1 MTADATEAAFAALAR
16 IPLLANLD
24 RADIRVSRLGGLT
37 NVNYRVDCPAGSFV
51 LRIAGEG
58 TGDYIDRA
66 AEEHDARIAAEA
78 GVNAEVLFF
87 DTKDGTMLT
96 RYIDGA
102 LTMTAETF
110 RDLDRVRRAGI
121 AFRRLHDCGRPFANR
136 FDPFAK
142 IDEYLA
148 LIDKLGARVP
158 DGYDEALAEAET
170 VRAALARRPVD
181 LAPCHCDPLA
191 ENFLDTGTRTYIID
205 YEYAGNNDPMWDLG
219 DLSVE
224 AAFGPEQDA
233 ALLEAYFGGPAPE
246 AEAARMV
253 MHKAVCDV
261 LWTLWGVLQVA
272 NDNPAEDFWAYSV
285 NRLNRCRALMK
296 TPAFA
301 RALAVLQSG

>member
-1 MTADATEAAFAALAR
+1 MEETAGEALAALAR
-16 IPLLANLD
+16 IPLFEGLD
-24 RADIRVSRLGGLT
+24 RADIRAERLGGLT
-37 NVNYRVDCPAGSFV
+37 NRNYRIDCPAGRFV

-58 TGDYIDRA
+58 TGEYIDRA
-66 AEEHDARIAAEA
+66 AEAHDARIAADA

-87 DTKDGTMLT
+87 DTADGTMLT

-110 RDLDRVRRAGI
+110 RDLDRVRRAGV
-121 AFRRLHDCGRPFANR
+121 AFRRLHDCGRPFAKR

-142 IDEYLA
+142 VDEYLA

-158 DGYDEALAEAET
+158 DGYDEVLAETDE
-170 VRAALARRPVD
+170 VRAALARHPVA

-191 ENFLDTGTRTYIID
+191 ENFLDTGARTYIID
-205 YEYAGNNDPMWDLG
+205 YEYAGNNDPLWDLG

-224 AAFGPEQDA
+224 AEFGPAQDA
-233 ALLEAYFGGPAPE
+233 ALLEAYFDGPAPE

-272 NDNPAEDFWAYSV
+272 NDNPAEDFWAYAV
-285 NRLNRCRALMK
+285 NRLNRCRGLMK
-296 TPAFA
+296 TPEFA
-301 RALAVLQSG
+301 RALAVLQGG

>member
-1 MTADATEAAFAALAR
+1 MTEGTTDEALAALDR
-16 IPLLANLD
+16 IPLFAALD
-24 RADIRVSRLGGLT
+24 RADIRAERLGGLT
-37 NVNYRVDCPAGSFV
+37 NRNYLIDCSAGRFV

-58 TGDYIDRA
+58 TGAYIDRA

-87 DTKDGTMLT
+87 DTGDGTMLT

-110 RDLDRVRRAGI
+110 RDLDRVRRAGV

-158 DGYDEALAEAET
+158 EGYDEALAEAET
-170 VRAALARRPVD
+170 VRAALARQRIA

-191 ENFLDTGTRTYIID
+191 ENFLDTGARTYIID

-224 AAFGPEQDA
+224 AGFGPEQDA

-253 MHKAVCDV
+253 MHKAICDV

-272 NDNPAEDFWAYSV
+272 NDNPAEDFWTYSV
-285 NRLNRCRALMK
+285 NRLNRCRKLMK
-296 TPAFA
+296 TPTFA
-301 RALAVLQSG
+301 HALAVLQEG